1 MDDAFLKVRSIRPD
15 AILVVADPLLANL
28 QPKIAEFLIQN
39 RLPSIYTYREQV
51 LAGGLISYATN
62 YYELFRRAA
71 TVADKILKGAKP
83 SNLPVEQPTKF
94 ELVIN
99 LKTAKA
105 LGLTVPPDVAP
116 RRRGDRMRRR
126 EFITLLGGAVA
137 AWPLAARAQK
147 RSYRIGWLVFG
158 GTTLGPIDQSLKDAL
173 AQAGLVD
180 GRNIEIIFRYA
191 NGNSDRLRELAA
203 ELVAQKPDLL
213 LAVGGDLIKALF
225 EASKGSIPIVG
236 GVSDS
241 PIRAGA
247 AVSLARPSKNFTGVT
262 FLTDEMAAKRM
273 ELLKEVAPNAR
284 RVAVIFNPQHFD
296 DEVTF
301 ARRGAETLG
310 IELTTHP
317 INSAADLDAALHA
330 ASAGGAD
337 SLFVISSRVTGLVA
351 GKIAQHGQERRLPV
365 IASWREFV
373 ASGALLSYGPSR
385 IFEAKRLA
393 GYVQKIL
400 NGAKPADLP
409 IEQPVKFELVINLK
423 TAKALSLNV
432 PLPLLDR
439 ADELIE

>member
-1 MDDAFLKVRSIRPD
+1 
-15 AILVVADPLLANL
+15 
-28 QPKIAEFLIQN
+28 
-39 RLPSIYTYREQV
+39 
-51 LAGGLISYATN
+51 
-62 YYELFRRAA
+62 
-71 TVADKILKGAKP
+71 
-83 SNLPVEQPTKF
+83 
-94 ELVIN
+94 
-99 LKTAKA
+99 
-105 LGLTVPPDVAP
+105 
-116 RRRGDRMRRR
+116 MRRR

-147 RSYRIGWLVFG
+147 RSSRIGWLVFG

-173 AQAGLVD
+173 AQAGLVY

-241 PIRAGA
+241 PIRMGA

>member
-1 MDDAFLKVRSIRPD
+1 VQCLPGHLPRVRRNGRP
-15 AILVVADPLLANL
+15 
-28 QPKIAEFLIQN
+28 
-39 RLPSIYTYREQV
+39 
-51 LAGGLISYATN
+51 GLDG
-62 YYELFRRAA
+62 LF
-71 TVADKILKGAKP
+71 
-83 SNLPVEQPTKF
+83 S
-94 ELVIN
+94 
-99 LKTAKA
+99 
-105 LGLTVPPDVAP
+105 
-116 RRRGDRMRRR
+116 
-126 EFITLLGGAVA
+126 
-137 AWPLAARAQK
+137 AARH
-147 RSYRIGWLVFG
+147 Y
-158 GTTLGPIDQSLKDAL
+158 PIDQSLKDAL
-173 AQAGLVD
+173 AQAGLVY

-241 PIRAGA
+241 PIRMGA